1 MSHFTLVG
9 RQSQMN
15 ELRKYT
21 AKARFNSLQVMSVWG
36 IAGVGK
42 STLVRNL
49 CYDRMLDSNQFD
61 KYGWVDVS
69 PPFNLRDFSRSLLVN
84 FHSESLQAKEET
96 AYRAAL
102 GIEDPIQECRKLLKE
117 HRCLV
122 VIDDL
127 QSTEEWDLIQ
137 PALVSRSSRS
147 LIIVITTEA
156 SIAAH
161 CADNEELV
169 FNVKGLEAD
178 AAFDLFKKKVCLL
191 TRNFPLLHFLQSNF
205 TQACGCK
212 LNTSCTNFHSFP
224 LHLLLEILFPFTH
237 EA

>member
-1 MSHFTLVG
+1 MNKLLDGFGLITNHNIKLFQFITQDYGAGLRKFLPTSLCLSVSYFQGSQGDGDKAEETDRATANNNDITEDEGSRRGGLSSYDRILSAKKNATRDCMRHFTLVG
-9 RQSQMN
+9 RESQMN

-21 AKARFNSLQVMSVWG
+21 AKARLNSLQVMSVWG

-49 CYDRMLDSNQFD
+49 CYDRMLHSDQFD

-96 AYRAAL
+96 AYRGTLA
-102 GIEDPIQECRKLLKE
+102 IEDPIQECRKLLKE

-127 QSTEEWDLIQ
+127 QSREEWDLIQ
-137 PALVSRSSRS
+137 LA
-147 LIIVITTEA
+147 
-156 SIAAH
+156 
-161 CADNEELV
+161 
-169 FNVKGLEAD
+169 
-178 AAFDLFKKKVCLL
+178 
-191 TRNFPLLHFLQSNF
+191 
-205 TQACGCK
+205 
-212 LNTSCTNFHSFP
+212 
-224 LHLLLEILFPFTH
+224 
-237 EA
+237 